1 MAEPPVPADAAPVPV
16 AVAAGGATGGVW
28 WLACWVGI
36 AGVLVFFFGVVRL
49 FQGGTASVAEW
60 SWAAW
65 NPLNHQEHAKFLIPI
80 VGFLLW
86 WHRGRLR
93 AAPKRPDNLGLVP
106 LGAGIACYLLSVRA
120 AQPRL
125 ALLALPFLLWG
136 GTLFLWG
143 SGVARVCRFPFA
155 LLVLLVPV
163 GSYVQGT
170 VSLQLLVTSACN
182 LLAPLIG
189 LQIEATGTT
198 IRSLDGAFHFEIAEG
213 CSGIRSLMAMVT
225 VTALYV
231 HFAQPVVWRKAA
243 VLAGSLLFALVGNIA
258 RIFSVLVVARIAS
271 PQWAAG
277 LYHDYSDLVF
287 FPVAV
292 AAMAGFNKLLI
303 PRQSAD
309 TPPPQA
315 PLAQDSGA
323 GGRSSGRYDY

>member
-1 MAEPPVPADAAPVPV
+1 MV
-16 AVAAGGATGGVW
+16 AWA
-28 WLACWVGI
+28 GI
-36 AGVLVFFFGVVRL
+36 AGVLVFFFGVLRV

-65 NPLNHQEHAKFLIPI
+65 NPLNHQEHAKFLLPI
-80 VGFLLW
+80 AGLLLW
-86 WHRGRLR
+86 WHRARLS
-93 AAPKRPDNLGLVP
+93 AARREPDDLGLVP
-106 LGAGIACYLLSVRA
+106 LMAGIALYLLGVRA

-125 ALLALPFLLWG
+125 ALLALPLLLWG

-143 SGVARVCRFPFA
+143 RGVARVCRFPFA

-170 VSLQLLVTSACN
+170 VSLQLLVTGACN

-189 LQIEATGTT
+189 LQIEAAGTT

-231 HFAQPVVWRKAA
+231 HFAQPMVWRKGA
-243 VLAGSLLFALVGNIA
+243 VLAGSVLFALVGNIA

-292 AAMAGFNKLLI
+292 AAMAGFNKLLS
-303 PRQSAD
+303 PRDSTATSGAQVA
-309 TPPPQA
+309 
-315 PLAQDSGA
+315 LAKDSGA
-323 GGRSSGRYDY
+323 GASRSERYDY